1 MRVRIQILVG
11 KWCLTLILASYTDI
25 AASWSD
31 FLKIFI
37 IYLWCRFHK
46 CMSWLQRTGSLKWY
60 LFFLFKS
67 LTPWVLF
74 IKEIVTFFYVLLLC
88 RLSPR
93 IDSMLSWTCIWG
105 KKMCQSKSLLCFSI
119 GIWTDLMC
127 CHWMYHLMGH
137 SVYFQVRFIT
147 EKFEGQKQLLYTG
160 TAFI

>member
-1 MRVRIQILVG
+1 MTSLNLVCLQIKRVLTVIDEGQNTDFSG
-11 KWCLTLILASYTDI
+11 KMVFDI
-25 AASWSD
+25 NSCKLYWYRGE
-31 FLKIFI
+31 LKWFPKIYI

-46 CMSWLQRTGSLKWY
+46 CMSWLQRTRSLKWY
-60 LFFLFKS
+60 LFFLFKF

-127 CHWMYHLMGH
+127 CHWSYH
-137 SVYFQVRFIT
+137 
-147 EKFEGQKQLLYTG
+147 
-160 TAFI
+160 

>member
-74 IKEIVTFFYVLLLC
+74 IKEIVTFFYVLLC

-105 KKMCQSKSLLCFSI
+105 KKNVPIKIFVMLLNWNMNWFNVLSLNVSLNGS
-119 GIWTDLMC
+119 
-127 CHWMYHLMGH
+127 
-137 SVYFQVRFIT
+137 
-147 EKFEGQKQLLYTG
+147 
-160 TAFI
+160 